1 MIMDITKE
9 IEYRIA
15 KQRHMMEFI
24 VKLEALINEMPPCL
38 EVHNIDSDLNQFS
51 QIESRLEE
59 VQTDIEIIMK
69 SNRQWLQNHGVKIG
83 Y

>member
-1 MIMDITKE
+1 MKNNE
-9 IEYRIA
+9 VEQRIA

-38 EVHNIDSDLNQFS
+38 EVNNIDSDLNQFS
-51 QIESRLEE
+51 QIESRLKE
-59 VQTDIEIIMK
+59 VQTDIEIIMN
-69 SNRQWLQNHGVKIG
+69 SNRKWLQKHGIKIG

>member
-1 MIMDITKE
+1 MVMDITKE
-9 IEYRIA
+9 IECRII

-38 EVHNIDSDLNQFS
+38 EVNNIDSDLNQFS
-51 QIESRLEE
+51 QIESRLKE
-59 VQTDIEIIMK
+59 VQTDIEIIMN
-69 SNRQWLQNHGVKIG
+69 SNREWLQKHGIKIG